1 MLLEVKQKS
10 DISLLTISGKLQK
23 PSRYELEVP
32 YKGKA
37 LRGEELVQQLNK
49 WAKYGTIE
57 PSAAE
62 AISAVRFSDYYKL
75 IF

>member
-1 MLLEVKQKS
+1 M
-10 DISLLTISGKLQK
+10 ISKFNIFSGKLQK

-32 YKGKA
+32 YKGRA
-37 LRGEELVQQLNK
+37 LRGDELVQQLNK

-62 AISAVRFSDYYKL
+62 AISAVINHVVFKL
-75 IF
+75 TFKGRQKL